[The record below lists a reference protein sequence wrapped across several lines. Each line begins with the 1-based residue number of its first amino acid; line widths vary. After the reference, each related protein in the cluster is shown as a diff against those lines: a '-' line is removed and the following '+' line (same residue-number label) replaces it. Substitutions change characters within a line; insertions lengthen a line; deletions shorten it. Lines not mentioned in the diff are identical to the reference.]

1 MYNFAFLIKNH
12 QSSLFYCL
20 HAELFNACKNGNVS
34 ANFQSVPLLLA
45 RPDDLMACRKGCS
58 NKPDDLLHSISYLL
72 YSHLRIKIY
81 SCQSS
86 PAPLSSFPDMDTSD
100 LFDVPLPTVP
110 FNRSSFRFIA
120 HPHIYSLI
128 IPIHRSS
135 ALFITHHSNSSLIR
149 TFNRSSFRFIA
160 HPLFLSLII
169 PIHLSSAL
177 FITHHFDSSLIRTF
191 SRSSFQFIAHP
202 HFLSLII
209 PIHHSSALLFAHH
222 FDSSRIRSFYRSSFR
237 FITHPPFE
245 FLVYLPILHI
255 E

>member
-12 QSSLFYCL
+12 
-20 HAELFNACKNGNVS
+20 
-34 ANFQSVPLLLA
+34 LLLA

-86 PAPLSSFPDMDTSD
+86 LATLSSFPDMDTSD

-120 HPHIYSLI
+120 HPHFLSLI

-135 ALFITHHSNSSLIR
+135 AHLFAHHFDSSLIRTFIRSSFRFIAHPHFLSLIIPIHHSSALLIAHHSNSSLIR

-169 PIHLSSAL
+169 PIHRSSAL
-177 FITHHFDSSLIRTF
+177 FIAHHSDSSLIR
-191 SRSSFQFIAHP
+191 P
-202 HFLSLII
+202 
-209 PIHHSSALLFAHH
+209 
-222 FDSSRIRSFYRSSFR
+222 FYRSSFR
-237 FITHPPFE
+237 FITHPHFE

-255 E
+255 EMGVIAYLFFVK